1 MFDQNSDPDDL
12 LAEVEFILG
21 LLRDPGDL
29 RLVIRAAL
37 LAGIREAIREHP
49 HGNRRDLVTY
59 YLRNVGDDLQ
69 SHLDPPAAS
78 RSHYSEGHAP

>member
-1 MFDQNSDPDDL
+1 MFDRNASPDEL
-12 LAEVEFILG
+12 IAEIEFILA

-49 HGNRRDLVTY
+49 HANKRDLVTY
-59 YLRNVGDDLQ
+59 YLANVGTDLQ
-69 SHLDPPAAS
+69 SHLDPAATS
-78 RSHYSEGHAP
+78 RSRHSDGRP